1 MVVRMAP
8 QVRGVFPLGEAL
20 QLAEALGYDGTVIAE
35 LLPAAAMAVTQT
47 YLERQEH
54 SRG

>member
-8 QVRGVFPLGEAL
+8 QVRGVFPLSEAL
-20 QLAEALGYDGTVIAE
+20 QLAQTLGYEGTVMAE
-35 LLPAAAMAVTQT
+35 LLPVAAMAVTQT